1 MTVQKRKDL
10 LLKVDNDGAGSFA
23 TVAAMRSEG
32 GAAGFVDIVA
42 RLLAATFT
50 AKRRLRN
57 SIDASRAVPLGRD
70 DGDAAWDVTFF
81 PASLLVD
88 DAVRTRGS
96 FARRSR

>member
-32 GAAGFVDIVA
+32 GAVGFVDIVA

-50 AKRRLRN
+50 AERESKP
-57 SIDASRAVPLGRD
+57 DASFGEAT
-70 DGDAAWDVTFF
+70 AA
-81 PASLLVD
+81 
-88 DAVRTRGS
+88 
-96 FARRSR
+96 